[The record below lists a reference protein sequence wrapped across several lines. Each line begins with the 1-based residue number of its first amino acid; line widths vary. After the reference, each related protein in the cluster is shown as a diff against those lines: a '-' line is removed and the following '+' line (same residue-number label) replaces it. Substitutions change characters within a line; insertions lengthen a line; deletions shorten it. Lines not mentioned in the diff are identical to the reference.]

1 MEVYNLDES
10 MNDQLL
16 NVANTTR
23 NGNNI
28 RFNVNFACDGIRT
41 GGGGGG
47 GERRSKKIAKR
58 EIHDEN
64 ASLFRDKG
72 GMYTFSLAGRKRF
85 AFE

>member
-1 MEVYNLDES
+1 MKVYNLDES

-41 GGGGGG
+41 GGGGG
-47 GERRSKKIAKR
+47 ERRSKKIAKR

-64 ASLFRDKG
+64 ASLFGDKG

>member
-28 RFNVNFACDGIRT
+28 RFNVNFACDGIRM
-41 GGGGGG
+41 GGGG

-64 ASLFRDKG
+64 ASLFGDKG

>member
-1 MEVYNLDES
+1 MKVYNLDES

-41 GGGGGG
+41 GGGGG
-47 GERRSKKIAKR
+47 ERRSKKIAKR

-64 ASLFRDKG
+64 ASLFGDKG
-72 GMYTFSLAGRKRF
+72 GMYIFSLAGRKRF

>member
-41 GGGGGG
+41 GGEG

-64 ASLFRDKG
+64 ASLFGDKG

>member
-1 MEVYNLDES
+1 MKVYNLDES

-47 GERRSKKIAKR
+47 EIRSTKIA
-58 EIHDEN
+58 
-64 ASLFRDKG
+64 
-72 GMYTFSLAGRKRF
+72 
-85 AFE
+85 

>member
-1 MEVYNLDES
+1 MKVYNLDES

-41 GGGGGG
+41 GGRG

-64 ASLFRDKG
+64 ASLFGDKG

>member
-1 MEVYNLDES
+1 MKVYNLDES

-41 GGGGGG
+41 GGRG

>member
-41 GGGGGG
+41 GGGGG
-47 GERRSKKIAKR
+47 ERRSKKIAKR

>member
-41 GGGGGG
+41 GGGGG
-47 GERRSKKIAKR
+47 ERRSKKIAKR

-64 ASLFRDKG
+64 ASLFGDKG

>member
-16 NVANTTR
+16 NVARSNTTR

-41 GGGGGG
+41 GGRG

-64 ASLFRDKG
+64 ASLFGDKG
-72 GMYTFSLAGRKRF
+72 GMYIFSLAGRKRF